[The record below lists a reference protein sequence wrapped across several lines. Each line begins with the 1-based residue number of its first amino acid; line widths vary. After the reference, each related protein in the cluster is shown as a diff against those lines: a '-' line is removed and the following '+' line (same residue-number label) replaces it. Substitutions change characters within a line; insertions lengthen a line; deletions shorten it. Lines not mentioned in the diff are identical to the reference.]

1 MNPTKAYEAIN
12 AYIDAN
18 LPVMVWGAMGI
29 GKSHTIFRIGD
40 DRNWPVRDVRLSQI
54 DPVDLRG
61 VPSVENR
68 RTLWNIP
75 NFLPDPDKEPEGIMF
90 LDEINLAPPSVAAAA
105 YQLVLD
111 RKVGDYELP
120 EGWRIIAAGN
130 RAEDR
135 AQVSKMPAPLCNRFT
150 HIDFEPFLP
159 DWVDWANKQGL
170 RTEIISFLRFR
181 PELLF
186 DFEGQK
192 NVRAF
197 PTPRT
202 WSYASRILDV
212 APQHLEH
219 EMLMSAV
226 GEEAAGEFMAYI
238 RIYRDLP
245 SIEEIE
251 ARPEATPVPTEPASL
266 YATAGML
273 SEHMTEKNLPNVN
286 KYLKRLPPEFQ
297 VPTVKM
303 AMQRDNSLLET
314 AEIIE
319 WVTDNQD
326 ILM

>member
-1 MNPTKAYEAIN
+1 
-12 AYIDAN
+12 
-18 LPVMVWGAMGI
+18 
-29 GKSHTIFRIGD
+29 
-40 DRNWPVRDVRLSQI
+40 
-54 DPVDLRG
+54 
-61 VPSVENR
+61 
-68 RTLWNIP
+68 
-75 NFLPDPDKEPEGIMF
+75 
-90 LDEINLAPPSVAAAA
+90 
-105 YQLVLD
+105 
-111 RKVGDYELP
+111 
-120 EGWRIIAAGN
+120 
-130 RAEDR
+130 
-135 AQVSKMPAPLCNRFT
+135 
-150 HIDFEPFLP
+150 
-159 DWVDWANKQGL
+159 
-170 RTEIISFLRFR
+170 
-181 PELLF
+181 
-186 DFEGQK
+186 
-192 NVRAF
+192 
-197 PTPRT
+197 
-202 WSYASRILDV
+202 
-212 APQHLEH
+212 
-219 EMLMSAV
+219 MLMSAV